1 MSCFIEKMSL
11 IIPQKKHFFFL
22 SLQTFIKSCS
32 FANYIKRQDLR
43 FFTLNRQK
51 SVEYTDEE
59 LLEQYRET
67 GDSESFGQLYN
78 RYIPL
83 VYGLC
88 LKYLQN
94 EDQSQDAVMEIFEN
108 LLPRVSGYEIKVFKT
123 WLYSVVRNHCFHI
136 LKENKKEII
145 VDFDSNVMESDQIL
159 TLLSEDVE
167 KEQEDALNYC
177 MAKLSEPQRISIDKF
192 FYEEMSYADIVTLT
206 GYDLKSVKSYI
217 QNGKRNLK
225 LCIESRLNN
234 EVS

>member
-1 MSCFIEKMSL
+1 M
-11 IIPQKKHFFFL
+11 
-22 SLQTFIKSCS
+22 
-32 FANYIKRQDLR
+32 R

-51 SVEYTDEE
+51 PVEYTDEE

-78 RYIPL
+78 KYIPL

-108 LLPRVSGYEIKVFKT
+108 LLPRVSGYNIKVFKT
-123 WLYSVVRNHCFHI
+123 WLYSVVKNHCFHV
-136 LKENKKEII
+136 LKENKREII
-145 VDFDSNVMESDQIL
+145 VDFDSGVMESDQIL

-177 MAKLSEPQRISIDKF
+177 MARLSEPQRISIDKF
-192 FYEEMSYADIVTLT
+192 FYEEMSYADIVAVT

>member
-1 MSCFIEKMSL
+1 M
-11 IIPQKKHFFFL
+11 
-22 SLQTFIKSCS
+22 
-32 FANYIKRQDLR
+32 R

-51 SVEYTDEE
+51 PVEYTDDE

-108 LLPRVSGYEIKVFKT
+108 LLPRVRGYDIKVFKT
-123 WLYSVVRNHCFHI
+123 WLYSVVRNHCFHV
-136 LKENKKEII
+136 LKENKREII
-145 VDFDSNVMESDQIL
+145 VDFDSSVMESEQIL
-159 TLLSEDVE
+159 TLLSEDIE
-167 KEQEDALNYC
+167 KEHEDALNYC
-177 MAKLSEPQRISIDKF
+177 MARLSEPQRISIDKF
-192 FYEEMSYADIVTLT
+192 FYEEMSYADIVALT

>member
-1 MSCFIEKMSL
+1 MPT
-11 IIPQKKHFFFL
+11 IIKQQRLK
-22 SLQTFIKSCS
+22 
-32 FANYIKRQDLR
+32 

-67 GDSESFGQLYN
+67 GESEFFGQLYN

-108 LLPRVSGYEIKVFKT
+108 LLPRIRGYEIKVFKT

-136 LKENKKEII
+136 LKENKREII

-225 LCIESRLNN
+225 LCIESRLKN
-234 EVS
+234 EIS